1 MSAATDACMLFA
13 RVNADPFFSGGVSP
27 HKRYV
32 RSCVVVFLFRV
43 YNLKKERRVR
53 DDEKDDAKRVF
64 FSVGILQIE
73 QFKVDDARESE
84 NREEEKHIAR
94 KIESFGGDGFVV
106 VIVIII
112 IIFF

>member
-1 MSAATDACMLFA
+1 MQTLFC
-13 RVNADPFFSGGVSP
+13 GGVSP

-32 RSCVVVFLFRV
+32 RSFVVVFLFRG
-43 YNLKKERRVR
+43 NLEERRAR
-53 DDEKDDAKRVF
+53 DDEKDAKRV

-73 QFKVDDARESE
+73 CKVDDAHESE

-106 VIVIII
+106 VI
-112 IIFF
+112 IIFFF

>member
-1 MSAATDACMLFA
+1 MQTLFC
-13 RVNADPFFSGGVSP
+13 GGVSP

-32 RSCVVVFLFRV
+32 RSFVVVFLFRG
-43 YNLKKERRVR
+43 NLEERRAR

-73 QFKVDDARESE
+73 CKVDDAHESE

-106 VIVIII
+106 IVIII
-112 IIFF
+112 IFF

>member
-73 QFKVDDARESE
+73 RKVDDARESE

-106 VIVIII
+106 VII

>member
-1 MSAATDACMLFA
+1 MNTATDACMFG
-13 RVNADPFFSGGVSP
+13 VDADPFFWGTFP
-27 HKRYV
+27 IKRYV
-32 RSCVVVFLFRV
+32 HSFVVVFLFRG
-43 YNLKKERRVR
+43 NLKKERRAR
-53 DDEKDDAKRVF
+53 DEDEKDDAKRVF

-73 QFKVDDARESE
+73 CEVDDAHESE

-112 IIFF
+112 IFF

>member
-1 MSAATDACMLFA
+1 MSIATDACMLFA

-32 RSCVVVFLFRV
+32 RSRVVVFLFRV
-43 YNLKKERRVR
+43 YNLKKERRAR
-53 DDEKDDAKRVF
+53 DDEKDDAKRFVF
-64 FSVGILQIE
+64 FPVGLLQIE
-73 QFKVDDARESE
+73 REVDDDARESE

-106 VIVIII
+106 VII

>member
-13 RVNADPFFSGGVSP
+13 VNADPFFSGGVSP

-43 YNLKKERRVR
+43 YNLEERRAR
-53 DDEKDDAKRVF
+53 DDEKDAKRVF
-64 FSVGILQIE
+64 SSVVILQIE
-73 QFKVDDARESE
+73 CKVDDAHESE

-94 KIESFGGDGFVV
+94 KIESFGGDGFV
-106 VIVIII
+106 IVIII
-112 IIFF
+112 IFF

>member
-13 RVNADPFFSGGVSP
+13 RVNADPFFSGGFSP

-53 DDEKDDAKRVF
+53 DDEKDDAKRFVF

-73 QFKVDDARESE
+73 QFKVDDDARESE
-84 NREEEKHIAR
+84 NREEEKLVAR

-106 VIVIII
+106 VVV

>member
-1 MSAATDACMLFA
+1 MLFA

-43 YNLKKERRVR
+43 YNLKKERRAR

-73 QFKVDDARESE
+73 RKVDDDARESE

-106 VIVIII
+106 VII

>member
-1 MSAATDACMLFA
+1 M
-13 RVNADPFFSGGVSP
+13 
-27 HKRYV
+27 
-32 RSCVVVFLFRV
+32 
-43 YNLKKERRVR
+43 
-53 DDEKDDAKRVF
+53 DDAH
-64 FSVGILQIE
+64 
-73 QFKVDDARESE
+73 ESE

>member
-1 MSAATDACMLFA
+1 MQTL
-13 RVNADPFFSGGVSP
+13 FSGGVSP

-32 RSCVVVFLFRV
+32 RSRVVVFLFRV
-43 YNLKKERRVR
+43 YNLKKERRAR
-53 DDEKDDAKRVF
+53 DDKEKDDAKRNVF

-106 VIVIII
+106 VI
-112 IIFF
+112 IIFFF